1 MGIKWQS
8 PKKHLRALKMSYR
21 KHNRKL
27 HHYSLLLYP
36 PAVCKFGG
44 MSNLYL
50 INIECRWCDLTFCI
64 CRSCWRGQ
72 AYCCNICR
80 LAGRLKNCREA
91 QRKYRKTDKGKK
103 NTPDSDQRQVTF
115 GVILVFISKFF
126 CKMILLHKCLEDPD
140 TGDGLLRHSAQIGKT
155 LLNPLESSS
164 HLPPKGNNEECDEWQ
179 RRYRYQG

>member
-72 AYCCNICR
+72 AYCCDICR
-80 LAGRLKNCREA
+80 LAGKLKNRREA

-103 NTPDSDQRQVTF
+103 AHCESENRRRHGLSKKNQNEQKNMDDATTTVLPAWCIGLLLCSQNRIFHVQKALHCHF
-115 GVILVFISKFF
+115 CGCSGVIVDKF
-126 CKMILLHKCLEDPD
+126 P
-140 TGDGLLRHSAQIGKT
+140 
-155 LLNPLESSS
+155 
-164 HLPPKGNNEECDEWQ
+164 
-179 RRYRYQG
+179 RRGYG